1 MSNNTSNIKYIDLTD
16 LEQLAWIDFKDSK
29 IINTKFH
36 FSDISFL
43 SYRKLLEFTY
53 NKINDG
59 VKIIK
64 NSRIPIK
71 TLPTDDPEFVYMD
84 TLGIGY
90 AANFESIQ
98 LREIFNQCKHNFLTL
113 NITIELNDGSIV
125 KIQN

>member
-1 MSNNTSNIKYIDLTD
+1 MASQKCKYIDLTD
-16 LEQLAWIDFKDSK
+16 IDQLAYIDFKDSK

-36 FSDISFL
+36 FCEVSFL
-43 SYRKLLEFTY
+43 SYRNLLEFTY

-64 NSRIPIK
+64 NSVIPIK
-71 TLPTDDPEFVYMD
+71 TIKTNDPEFVYMD

-90 AANFESIQ
+90 AANFEAIQ

-113 NITIELNDGSIV
+113 NITIELNDGSII

>member
-1 MSNNTSNIKYIDLTD
+1 MASQKCKYIDLTHID
-16 LEQLAWIDFKDSK
+16 QLAYIDFKDSK

-36 FSDISFL
+36 FCEVSFL
-43 SYRKLLEFTY
+43 SYRNLLEFTY

-59 VKIIK
+59 IKIIRH
-64 NSRIPIK
+64 SVIPLKTIK
-71 TLPTDDPEFVYMD
+71 TNDPEFVYID

-113 NITIELNDGSIV
+113 NMTIELNDGSIV

>member
-1 MSNNTSNIKYIDLTD
+1 MANQKCTYIDLTNID
-16 LEQLAWIDFKDSK
+16 QLDYIDFKDSK

-36 FSDISFL
+36 FCEILFSSH
-43 SYRKLLEFTY
+43 KNLLEFTY

-59 VKIIK
+59 VKIIR
-64 NSRIPIK
+64 NSVIPIK
-71 TLPTDDPEFVYMD
+71 TVKTDDPEFVYID

-113 NITIELNDGSIV
+113 NITIELNDGSII

>member
-36 FSDISFL
+36 FCEILFS

-71 TLPTDDPEFVYMD
+71 TLPTDDPEFIYMD
-84 TLGIGY
+84 ILGIGY

-113 NITIELNDGSIV
+113 NITIELNDGSTV